1 MGGGLMQLV
10 SYGAQD
16 VYISGNP
23 QITFWKVLY
32 KRHTNFAVE
41 SIEVTFNGQAD
52 FNKRVTAVINRNADL
67 MYKTYVQV
75 VLPQIDLSGTSVV
88 GGSSAGK
95 GFRWLNYIG
104 HRLLKQVELEIGG
117 QRIDRQYGDWMQI
130 WTQLSQDAGTVKALD
145 SLIGNTHDLVLM
157 KRGTGIALDATCS
170 SSETTI
176 SCVPRQG
183 TPAKTLYIPLQFWFC
198 RNPGLAIPLIAL
210 QYHEVRL
217 NVDFETWQ
225 NCQYAEVAVGSPT
238 PATAQSLAAA
248 SIYVDYVYLDT
259 EERRRFAQQ
268 SHEYLIEQV
277 QFTGA
282 ESITSSSNKIQLNFN
297 HPVKELFWVV
307 QRDSFV
313 DCSTATWLASVGGAQ
328 PFNYSDDFST
338 DGMIT
343 SLLSQANG
351 GAAVASSTGGS
362 VYPGEATAVLGGN
375 AGQVTQ
381 NATAGTT
388 GVYGADGYDVA
399 GTGEFEAGVNYLL
412 AKVILDSGIRCEGKN
427 PVEVAKLQ
435 LNGQDRFTE
444 REGSYFDR
452 VQPYQ
457 HHSRTPSTGINVYS
471 FALRPEEHQPSG
483 TCNFSRI
490 DKATLQL
497 TVSLNTVVGSRTAQV
512 RVYALNY
519 NVLRVMS
526 GMGGLSFAN

>member
-1 MGGGLMQLV
+1 MQLV

-16 VYISGNP
+16 IYISGNP
-23 QITFWKVLY
+23 QITFWKILY

-52 FNKRVTAVINRNADL
+52 FNKRVTAIINRNADL

-75 VLPQIDLSGTSVV
+75 TLPEIDLGAAVSGTQI
-88 GGSSAGK
+88 GGANA
-95 GFRWLNYIG
+95 GFRWVNYIG
-104 HRLLKQVELEIGG
+104 HRLIKQVEVEIGG

-130 WTQLSQDAGTVKALD
+130 WTQLATDAGNVAALD
-145 SLIGNTHDLVLM
+145 EIVGNSHDLVLM
-157 KRGTGIALDATCS
+157 KRATGLKLDATCS
-170 SSETTI
+170 ASETTV
-176 SCVPRQG
+176 SCIPRAG
-183 TPAKTLYIPLQFWFC
+183 TPAKTLYVPLQFWFC
-198 RNPGLAIPLIAL
+198 RNPGVAIPLIAL
-210 QYHEVRL
+210 QYHEVRI

-225 NCQYAEVAVGSPT
+225 NCQYAESAVGQPLGA
-238 PATAQSLAAA
+238 PQVSLAAA
-248 SIYVDYVYLDT
+248 SLYVDYVYLDT

-277 QFTGA
+277 QYTGA

-297 HPVKELFWVV
+297 HPVKELAWVV

-313 DCSTATWLASVGGAQ
+313 DCSNQAWIATVGGPQ
-328 PFNYSDDFST
+328 PFNYSDDFSS
-338 DGMIT
+338 DGMIV
-343 SLLSQANG
+343 SLLSQANTSSV
-351 GAAVASSTGGS
+351 GAAQNTGIQNS
-362 VYPGEATAVLGGN
+362 MATAVLG
-375 AGQVTQ
+375 AGPTSTY
-381 NATAGTT
+381 ATVLTDNSLDVGGT
-388 GVYGADGYDVA
+388 A
-399 GTGEFEAGVNYLL
+399 EFETGVNYLL
-412 AKVILDSGIRCEGKN
+412 AKVILGSGVRCEGKN
-427 PVEVAKLQ
+427 PVEVGKLQ

-497 TVSLNTVVGSRTAQV
+497 TVSLNTVISARTAQV

-526 GMGGLSFAN
+526 GMGGLAYSN

>member
-16 VYISGNP
+16 IYISGNP
-23 QITFWKVLY
+23 QITFWKILY

-75 VLPQIDLSGTSVV
+75 VLPQIDISTGTTTVV
-88 GGSSAGK
+88 TGSNATK

-104 HRLLKQVELEIGG
+104 HRLIKQVEVEIGG

-130 WTQLSQDAGTVKALD
+130 WTQLSTEAGTVKALD
-145 SLIGNTHDLVLM
+145 SLIGNTHDLVLL
-157 KRGTGIALDATCS
+157 KRANGIALDATCS
-170 SSETTI
+170 STETTI
-176 SCVPRQG
+176 SCVPRSG

-210 QYHEVRL
+210 QYHEVRI

-225 NCQYAEVAVGSPT
+225 NCQYAELLTGVPT
-238 PATAQSLAAA
+238 AATAQSLAAA
-248 SIYVDYVYLDT
+248 SLYVDYVYLDT

-277 QFTGA
+277 QYTGA

-313 DCSTATWLASVGGAQ
+313 DCSTSSWLASVGGAQ

-338 DGMIT
+338 DGIIT
-343 SLLSQANG
+343 SLLTQASAGASQNVVAG
-351 GAAVASSTGGS
+351 YASLGASG
-362 VYPGEATAVLGGN
+362 ATAVLG
-375 AGQVTQ
+375 Q
-381 NATAGTT
+381 NPSVAANSSGL
-388 GVYGADGYDVA
+388 GADTFDLSGQA
-399 GTGEFEAGVNYLL
+399 EFESGVNYLL
-412 AKVILDSGIRCEGKN
+412 AKVILDSGNRCEGKN

-457 HHSRTPSTGINVYS
+457 HHCRTPSTGINVYS

-497 TVSLNTVVGSRTAQV
+497 TVSLNTVTGSRTAQV

-526 GMGGLSFAN
+526 GMGGLAYSN

>member
-1 MGGGLMQLV
+1 
-10 SYGAQD
+10 
-16 VYISGNP
+16 
-23 QITFWKVLY
+23 
-32 KRHTNFAVE
+32 
-41 SIEVTFNGQAD
+41 
-52 FNKRVTAVINRNADL
+52 
-67 MYKTYVQV
+67 MYKTYIQV
-75 VLPQIDLSGTSVV
+75 VLPQVDLSASP
-88 GGSSAGK
+88 AGA
-95 GFRWLNYIG
+95 GFRWLSYIG
-104 HRLLKQVELEIGG
+104 HRLIKQVELEIGG

-130 WTQLSQDAGTVKALD
+130 WTQLSTDAGNVKVLD
-145 SLIGNTHDLVLM
+145 SIIGHTHDLVLM
-157 KRGTGIALDATCS
+157 KRTSGVPLDQTCS
-170 SSETTI
+170 ASETTI

-198 RNPGLAIPLIAL
+198 RNPGVSIPLIAL
-210 QYHEVRL
+210 QYHEVRI

-225 NCQYAEVAVGSPT
+225 NCQYYESAVGT
-238 PATAQSLAAA
+238 PAPLAAASLAAA

-277 QFTGA
+277 QYTGA

-297 HPVKELFWVV
+297 HPVKELLWVV

-313 DCSTATWLASVGGAQ
+313 DCSIAPWLSSIGGAQ

-338 DGMIT
+338 EGIIM
-343 SLLSQANG
+343 SLLSQASG
-351 GAAVASSTGGS
+351 SAASGQVTASVSAPLGQGATQGTASDS
-362 VYPGEATAVLGGN
+362 AVLG
-375 AGQVTQ
+375 
-381 NATAGTT
+381 
-388 GVYGADGYDVA
+388 ADTFDSVGSM
-399 GTGEFEAGVNYLL
+399 EFDSGVNYLL
-412 AKVILDSGIRCEGKN
+412 AKVILDSDVRCEGKN
-427 PVEVAKLQ
+427 PVEVGKLQ

-444 REGSYFDR
+444 REGSYFDK

-457 HHSRTPSTGINVYS
+457 HHSRSPSTGINVYS

-497 TVSLNTVVGSRTAQV
+497 TVSLNTVTGARTAQV

-526 GMGGLSFAN
+526 GMGGLAYSN